1 MEDANPHPPPR
12 RRQPPRKLAIY
23 YGDVRIGTIGERAG
37 VPVDVD
43 PWGWSCGFYPGLD
56 PGQHR
61 SGSAATF
68 DQARADFEQAWRD
81 LLPKIPDGAFEEY
94 RRDRAGRAQIVS
106 ARERG
111 EKLPS
116 ELPSSFMRCVCGAK
130 FDSNRPDESLPHRR
144 HIYAANGIPR

>member
-1 MEDANPHPPPR
+1 MVMCVSARSASEPVSRSTSTN
-12 RRQPPRKLAIY
+12 
-23 YGDVRIGTIGERAG
+23 GAG
-37 VPVDVD
+37 VAASIRD
-43 PWGWSCGFYPGLD
+43 LH
-56 PGQHR
+56 PGQHHG
-61 SGSAATF
+61 GSAETF
-68 DQARADFEQAWRD
+68 DLARAAFEEAWQK
-81 LLPKIPDGAFEEY
+81 LLPKIPEGAFEEY
-94 RRDRAGRAQIVS
+94 HRDRAGRAQIAS